1 MGSLQILNP
10 SLQLR
15 KLVYDL
21 RRLRFCRATTIEIL
35 KPTLL
40 SCGVISEAS
49 VCKFICLCGV
59 WSVSAASGKFRL
71 RLLVNDFLNEPEPE
85 ASWSHHSAVI
95 KCWKFNLVQ
104 KEQGLYRW
112 TGSTWELVV
121 ESRFARLLS
130 GPWKRKDLTRPSEQ
144 NPTGEFQLIASR
156 KHIWRQTGQMDGAN
170 MFSLSNI

>member
-112 TGSTWELVV
+112 TGSTWELVGV
-121 ESRFARLLS
+121 SIRSVAVRTLEEKRFDQAVGTESDRWISVDRIPKTHLA
-130 GPWKRKDLTRPSEQ
+130 
-144 NPTGEFQLIASR
+144 
-156 KHIWRQTGQMDGAN
+156 AN
-170 MFSLSNI
+170 RANGWCEHV